1 MRGANPGNVWEF
13 SHMHYCNKNRKK
25 HPTQKPEG
33 LYERMILA
41 SSKENDVVVDPFVG
55 SGTCLRVC
63 QQTNR
68 RGVGIDINPEYIE
81 MTEERLLEE
90 FKGFDSIDEKMKRC
104 PNDLNDANVRI
115 EYIEN
120 HIQLFLKNHPD
131 AITEF
136 LEEVKQK
143 YLTKMIETGQ
153 IWIFDQYGVAI

>member
-1 MRGANPGNVWEF
+1 MK
-13 SHMHYCNKNRKK
+13 SLKD
-25 HPTQKPEG
+25 
-33 LYERMILA
+33 LI
-41 SSKENDVVVDPFVG
+41 
-55 SGTCLRVC
+55 
-63 QQTNR
+63 
-68 RGVGIDINPEYIE
+68 
-81 MTEERLLEE
+81 
-90 FKGFDSIDEKMKRC
+90 SIDEKMKRC